1 MLWITC
7 YNKIT
12 IRYVYQ
18 PLNNKEYKIEII
30 VIKRNE
36 KDKIKRNKR
45 NIFKRNI
52 QKVKSKINYKSWT
65 LKKFHTKNSKRQAAC
80 CN

>member
-30 VIKRNE
+30 LIKQNE
-36 KDKIKRNKR
+36 KYKNDEKIKL
-45 NIFKRNI
+45 
-52 QKVKSKINYKSWT
+52 SKIKEVS
-65 LKKFHTKNSKRQAAC
+65 SKEIYRKLNQRSTIKIGP
-80 CN
+80 

>member
-18 PLNNKEYKIEII
+18 PLNNKECKIEII
-30 VIKRNE
+30 LIKRNE
-36 KDKIKRNKR
+36 KYKNDEKIKL
-45 NIFKRNI
+45 
-52 QKVKSKINYKSWT
+52 SKIKEIS
-65 LKKFHTKNSKRQAAC
+65 S
-80 CN
+80 